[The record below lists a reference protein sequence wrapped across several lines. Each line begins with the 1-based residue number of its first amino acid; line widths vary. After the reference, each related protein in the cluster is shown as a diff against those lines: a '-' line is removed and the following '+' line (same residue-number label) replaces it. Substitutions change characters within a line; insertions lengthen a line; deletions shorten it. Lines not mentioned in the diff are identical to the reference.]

1 MTSLKEQSGIVPAS
15 TESAHALAA
24 LRRASIVARRRALE
38 NAGGVYIWRDGEMVW
53 ETEPERIFPEGV
65 EVKVWESGRVLVND
79 LLDPYTNE
87 YLKDPRLE
95 RYK

>member
-1 MTSLKEQSGIVPAS
+1 MTSVEKVGKQTMSDTAS
-15 TESAHALAA
+15 RAMAA
-24 LRRASIVARRRALE
+24 MRRAAIVARRQALE
-38 NAGGVYIWRDGEMVW
+38 DEGGVYISRDGEMVW

-65 EVKVWESGRVLVND
+65 EVKICECGRVSVND